1 MDFEIS
7 NYTIEEL
14 HSLIGLEDNDNPT
27 TEEILEAANTK
38 INEYESKNE
47 MEIKDFFVNIRK
59 YLLDKAYISSDQ
71 DSLLINNETDVKA
84 GKFVSVS
91 SKKGE
96 LNPNYKNHIKRI
108 LNIDTS
114 YRQNSFPVKNDE
126 LRYGD
131 IMTME
136 TSAYSN
142 THFSCNLTDKLTNL
156 TSMQLYSYQIPYS
169 WYSINRH
176 NNMFKINE
184 QTVTIEPANYTN
196 EELIEEISNNQVF
209 IDNSGSIFYDSRSS
223 KTTIKIEGDA
233 SLVFYDYSN
242 TFRESKSN
250 YNLGWMLGYRNSMYT
265 TDNGINSGGMYT
277 YKSDAIV
284 NIIGPKYLMLI
295 VDEFSLSVD
304 NVGVV
309 SIETSENKATIPSY
323 FSNDLNF
330 VATEDQG
337 REIAQYS
344 IVQTV
349 NNVTTRKITK
359 AQQTTINEIIK
370 SRNDTTADKVV
381 MPRNNNT
388 LAIIPIRKGNFGEP
402 IDIFSGIKEIKR
414 IYFGPLTIDR
424 LEIKLIDD
432 KGFIVDLNGLD
443 WSFSLITEHLYKY

>member
-14 HSLIGLEDNDNPT
+14 HSLIGLEDNNTPS
-27 TEEILEAANTK
+27 EEELLEAVNTK
-38 INEYESKNE
+38 IKEYESKNE
-47 MEIKDFFVNIRK
+47 MEFKEFFINIRK
-59 YLLDKAYISSDQ
+59 YLLDEAYISSDQ
-71 DSLLINNETDVKA
+71 DSLLIKNEPDIKTNKQINVLY
-84 GKFVSVS
+84 
-91 SKKGE
+91 KKGE
-96 LNPNYKNHIKRI
+96 LNPNYKNNIKRTV
-108 LNIDTS
+108 NIDTS
-114 YRQNSFPVKNDE
+114 YRQNSFPAKNDE

-176 NNMFKINE
+176 NNIFKINDE
-184 QTVTIEPANYTN
+184 TVTIEPANYTN

-209 IDNSGSIFYDSRSS
+209 IDNSGSISYNS
-223 KTTIKIEGDA
+223 KTSKATIKIEGDG

-242 TFRESKSN
+242 DFMESKSN
-250 YNLGWMLGYRNSMYT
+250 HNLGWMLGYRNSSYNT
-265 TDNGINSGGMYT
+265 ENGVNSGGIYT
-277 YKSDAIV
+277 YKADAIV
-284 NIIGPKYLMLI
+284 NIVGPKYLVLI
-295 VDEFSLSVD
+295 VDEFSSSVD

-309 SIETSENKATIPSY
+309 SIETSENKAAIPSY
-323 FSNDLNF
+323 FSNDLDF
-330 VATEDQG
+330 EVTQDQG
-337 REIAQYS
+337 REIPHYR
-344 IVQTV
+344 VVETV
-349 NNVTTRKITK
+349 NNITRRKMTK

-370 SRNDTTADKVV
+370 SRNDTTADKIL

-388 LAIIPIRKGNFGEP
+388 LAIIPIRNGNFGES

-424 LEIKLIDD
+424 LEIKLVDD

>member
-7 NYTIEEL
+7 NYTTEEL
-14 HSLIGLEDNDNPT
+14 YSLIGLEDHNNPT
-27 TEEILEAANTK
+27 EGEILEAVNAK
-38 INEYESKNE
+38 IKEYESKNE
-47 MEIKDFFVNIRK
+47 MELKEFFINIRK
-59 YLLDKAYISSDQ
+59 YLLDDAYISSNQ
-71 DSLLINNETDVKA
+71 DSLLIRNEPNVET
-84 GKFVSVS
+84 GKQINVS

-96 LNPNYKNHIKRI
+96 LNPNYKNNTKRI
-108 LNIDTS
+108 VNLDTS

-142 THFSCNLTDKLTNL
+142 THFSCNLTDKLSNL

-176 NNMFKINE
+176 NNIFKING
-184 QTVTIEPANYTN
+184 QIVTIEPANYTN

-209 IDNSGSIFYDSRSS
+209 VDNSGSIFYDSKTS
-223 KTTIKIEGDA
+223 KATIKIEGDG
-233 SLVFYDYSN
+233 SLIFYEYSSD
-242 TFRESKSN
+242 FIESKSN
-250 YNLGWMLGYRNSMYT
+250 HNLGWMLGYRNSIYT
-265 TDNGINSGGMYT
+265 TENGENTSGIYT
-277 YKSDAIV
+277 YKADGIV
-284 NIIGPKYLMLI
+284 NIVGPKYLMLI
-295 VDEFSLSVD
+295 VDEFSSSVD

-330 VATEDQG
+330 IVAEEQG
-337 REIAQYS
+337 KEIPQYS
-344 IVQTV
+344 AAQTI
-349 NNVTTRKITK
+349 NNVTTRKMTK
-359 AQQTTINEIIK
+359 AQQITINEIIK
-370 SRNDTTADKVV
+370 SRNDTTADKVI

-388 LAIIPIRKGNFGEP
+388 LAIIPIKKGNFGEH

-414 IYFGPLTIDR
+414 IYFGPLTVDR
-424 LEIKLIDD
+424 LEVKLIDD
-432 KGFIVDLNGLD
+432 KGFVVDLNGLD